1 MGEGNGFAKTGF
13 RIMLVEMSG
22 SHQKAP
28 GGTPV
33 SVELADG
40 RSIRLFS
47 FGDPGGRELLYCH
60 GWPGSGIQAALADEA
75 ARCHGFHLL
84 SPDRP
89 GIGGSTYVAGRR
101 IADWPAIAAVIAGHA
116 GWKSFD
122 ILAVSGGCPYALAT
136 AAALPDRV
144 RSVTVCCG
152 AALPRFVLD
161 PRTSYPIYRALHFLY
176 RKLPF
181 VLSGGLQ
188 LARLYMRLV
197 PPAFTLLPFL
207 PFLPPA
213 DRRAVRPARNRI
225 LLSRSVAAAFRQPP
239 RGVLRDATRY
249 IEDWGIDLAAIRSP
263 VRFHHGTDDRNI
275 PIEAARKTAAEVPG
289 ASFNEVA
296 DQGHYSLP
304 LTRLESIVAG
314 I

>member
-1 MGEGNGFAKTGF
+1 MA
-13 RIMLVEMSG
+13 S
-22 SHQKAP
+22 SHPRYP
-28 GGTPV
+28 GGSPTFLDSP
-33 SVELADG
+33 G
-40 RSIRLFS
+40 GGSIRLFS
-47 FGDPGGRELLYCH
+47 FGAAGGRELLYCH
-60 GWPGSGIQAALADEA
+60 GWPGSGIQAALADET
-75 ARCHGFHLL
+75 ARRHGFHLL

-89 GIGGSTYVAGRR
+89 GIGGSSHIPGRR
-101 IADWPAIAAVIAGHA
+101 IADWPPMAAAIARHA
-116 GWKSFD
+116 GWKAFD

-176 RKLPF
+176 RKVPF
-181 VLSGGLQ
+181 ALSGGLQ
-188 LARLYMRLV
+188 MARLYMRV
-197 PPAFTLLPFL
+197 IPPAFTLLPFL

-213 DRRAVRPARNRI
+213 DRRAVRPRRNRI

-249 IEDWGIDLAAIRSP
+249 IEDWGIDLAAIRAP
-263 VRFHHGTDDRNI
+263 VRFHHGSDDRNI
-275 PIEAARKTAAEVPG
+275 PVEAARGTAAEVPG
-289 ASFNEVA
+289 ASFNEVPG
-296 DQGHYSLP
+296 QGHYSLP
-304 LTRLESIVAG
+304 LTRIESIVAG